1 MDSNTTE
8 KTIERVS
15 FNPSEYTKQ
24 QLNDILKSE
33 RKTIKK
39 ARRLRKFKQLP
50 KVPDFIKNF

>member
-8 KTIERVS
+8 KTTERVS

-33 RKTIKK
+33 RKAITK
-39 ARRLRKFKQLP
+39 ARRLRKLKQLP